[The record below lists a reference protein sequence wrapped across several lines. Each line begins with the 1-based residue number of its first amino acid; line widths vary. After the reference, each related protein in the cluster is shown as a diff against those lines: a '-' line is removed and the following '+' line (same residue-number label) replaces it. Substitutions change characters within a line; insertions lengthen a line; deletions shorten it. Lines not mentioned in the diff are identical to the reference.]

1 MVRPVMYWSFAKR
14 SMTSSMD
21 LNMQGN
27 PRARRPASERTLT
40 HGLGQDN
47 QSRAGARRVRGSD
60 GGSARPPRYGLRIV
74 LAVVLLPQD
83 VAARLVLLVTDGAPL
98 LPGDLPVGGGLLA
111 VRLHLLLLRLELG
124 RLLRCELATPDALPD
139 AGLLVLLPS
148 VDDASG
154 RHGGRE
160 NEDGCGCDDRE
171 SLHGPLLSISAA
183 DCETQRVHWPCGV
196 NGLRSPRCAPS
207 PPSSAPSLPGRSS
220 SPPTATS
227 TSLGRRRRR
236 RFSARRRRGPSAVAT
251 SPPAAPG
258 SASPR
263 RGSWPA
269 CSIAGARRRPIR
281 PAAHAASSAST
292 CSAARARPRRRRTS
306 RPSRP
311 AATTPSTCCSPTGA
325 RRSW

>member
-47 QSRAGARRVRGSD
+47 QSRAGPRRVRGSD

-98 LPGDLPVGGGLLA
+98 FPGDLPVGGGLLA

-124 RLLRCELATPDALPD
+124 RLLRRHVPAE
-139 AGLLVLLPS
+139 
-148 VDDASG
+148 G
-154 RHGGRE
+154 R
-160 NEDGCGCDDRE
+160 
-171 SLHGPLLSISAA
+171 
-183 DCETQRVHWPCGV
+183 RVHWPSDAI
-196 NGLRSPRCAPS
+196 GLRSPRCAPS
-207 PPSSAPSLPGRSS
+207 PPSSAPSPPGRSS

-227 TSLGRRRRR
+227 TSRGRRHRR

-263 RGSWPA
+263 RVSWPA
-269 CSIAGARRRPIR
+269 CSIDGARRRPTR
-281 PAAHAASSAST
+281 PAARAASSAST
-292 CSAARARPRRRRTS
+292 CSAARPRPRRRRTS
-306 RPSRP
+306 RPSRR
-311 AATTPSTCCSPTGA
+311 AATTPSTCWSPTGT
-325 RRSW
+325 RH

>member
-27 PRARRPASERTLT
+27 PRARRLASERTLT

-60 GGSARPPRYGLRIV
+60 GGSARLPRDGLRIV
-74 LAVVLLPQD
+74 LAVVLLPED

-124 RLLRCELATPDALPD
+124 RLLR
-139 AGLLVLLPS
+139 
-148 VDDASG
+148 
-154 RHGGRE
+154 
-160 NEDGCGCDDRE
+160 
-171 SLHGPLLSISAA
+171 
-183 DCETQRVHWPCGV
+183 
-196 NGLRSPRCAPS
+196 RS
-207 PPSSAPSLPGRSS
+207 
-220 SPPTATS
+220 
-227 TSLGRRRRR
+227 
-236 RFSARRRRGPSAVAT
+236 SARRRRGRSAVAT

-269 CSIAGARRRPIR
+269 C
-281 PAAHAASSAST
+281 
-292 CSAARARPRRRRTS
+292 
-306 RPSRP
+306 
-311 AATTPSTCCSPTGA
+311 
-325 RRSW
+325 

>member
-21 LNMQGN
+21 LNMQRN
-27 PRARRPASERTLT
+27 PRARRLASERTLT

-60 GGSARPPRYGLRIV
+60 GGSARLPRDGLRIV
-74 LAVVLLPQD
+74 LAVVFLPED
-83 VAARLVLLVTDGAPL
+83 VAARLVLFVTDRAPL

-111 VRLHLLLLRLELG
+111 VRLYLLLLRLELG
-124 RLLRCELATPDALPD
+124 RLLRRHLPAPDALLD
-139 AGLLVLLPS
+139 AGVLALLAP
-148 VDDASG
+148 VDDAGG
-154 RHGGRE
+154 RQGGRE
-160 NEDGCGCDDRE
+160 HEGGDDDRE
-171 SLHGPLLSISAA
+171 SLHGGLLSISAA
-183 DCETQRVHWPCGV
+183 DFEMQRVHWPRGA
-196 NGLRSPRCAPS
+196 NGLRSSRCAPS
-207 PPSSAPSLPGRSS
+207 PPSSVPSPPGRSS

-227 TSLGRRRRR
+227 TSRGRRHRR
-236 RFSARRRRGPSAVAT
+236 RFSARRRRGLSAVAT
-251 SPPAAPG
+251 SQPAAPG
-258 SASPR
+258 WASPR

-281 PAAHAASSAST
+281 PAARAASSAST
-292 CSAARARPRRRRTS
+292 CSAARARPRRRRAP

-325 RRSW
+325 RHSW

>member
-27 PRARRPASERTLT
+27 PRARRLASERTLT

-60 GGSARPPRYGLRIV
+60 GGCARPPRYGLRIV

-83 VAARLVLLVTDGAPL
+83 VAARLVLLVTDGAAL

-207 PPSSAPSLPGRSS
+207 PPSSAPSLPGRYNPFNLLLADRSEAFVVS
-220 SPPTATS
+220 QPRGEP
-227 TSLGRRRRR
+227 
-236 RFSARRRRGPSAVAT
+236 ARADRL
-251 SPPAAPG
+251 APG
-258 SASPR
+258 LHLLTNLDLDDPTCPR
-263 RGSWPA
+263 
-269 CSIAGARRRPIR
+269 I
-281 PAAHAASSAST
+281 AASHRGF
-292 CSAARARPRRRRTS
+292 AAAGDAFARDGDVD
-306 RPSRP
+306 
-311 AATTPSTCCSPTGA
+311 ALVA
-325 RRSW
+325 RLQTV